1 MPSRPF
7 TLKVHAPSGDADGV
21 LAAFRDDWPGKAI
34 IFPREALSEARLRPE
49 FGRPGVYLLIGD
61 QKLYIGEGDPVGK
74 RLDDHARRKPFWTR
88 AVFFTAEAGRLH
100 KAHIQHLEARLVG
113 LAKKAGRVELD
124 NGNTPELPE
133 LSEEE
138 RAFAENFL
146 EAIQQTL
153 SLLGFR
159 QLTPRNGA
167 AVDPPVRPSRPRP
180 TVPVAIE
187 AAPAPAPAEA
197 RGIGFEL
204 AGKFYPGT
212 NGRDVLI
219 QVFELL
225 SQRDPTF
232 LERFAALPEHGRTRR
247 YLAQTALELY
257 PERAD
262 LAPHSAQL
270 SSGWWVGTNLSH
282 EAIQRVIKMACEVAG
297 LGYERELVLTLSA

>member
-74 RLDDHARRKPFWTR
+74 RLDDHARRKPFWAR
-88 AVFFTAEAGRLH
+88 AVFFTAEGRLN
-100 KAHIQHLEARLVG
+100 KAHIQHLEARLIG

-167 AVDPPVRPSRPRP
+167 AVAPPVRPSRSRP
-180 TVPVAIE
+180 AAPAAIE
-187 AAPAPAPAEA
+187 AAPTPAEA

-204 AGKFYPGT
+204 TGKFYPGT
-212 NGRDVLI
+212 SGRDVLI

-247 YLAQTALELY
+247 YLARSAPELY
-257 PERAD
+257 PGRGV
-262 LAPHSAQL
+262 LASAQL

-297 LGYERELVLTLSA
+297 LAYGRELVSTLTV